1 MCEGARFPPTFSRS
15 LPAIPPGSPW
25 RTMHASEKKKG
36 LIQKIL
42 ALQKEVCYH
51 FASLRPL
58 AQLVEHDTFNVGVA
72 GSIPARPTIFLF
84 SVIQSFMTGFFYI
97 LILPTEPQA
106 FTANHLPNR
115 EQIENAKFSVFRCVL
130 NNLAANSLFGKVG
143 GRL

>member
-1 MCEGARFPPTFSRS
+1 MEQCKKFVHLSGC
-15 LPAIPPGSPW
+15 GSAW
-25 RTMHASEKKKG
+25 LERCVRDAEAGGSN
-36 LIQKIL
+36 
-42 ALQKEVCYH
+42 
-51 FASLRPL
+51 PL
-58 AQLVEHDTFNVGVA
+58 T
-72 GSIPARPTIFLF
+72 PTIFLF

>member
-1 MCEGARFPPTFSRS
+1 
-15 LPAIPPGSPW
+15 
-25 RTMHASEKKKG
+25 
-36 LIQKIL
+36 
-42 ALQKEVCYH
+42 
-51 FASLRPL
+51 
-58 AQLVEHDTFNVGVA
+58 
-72 GSIPARPTIFLF
+72 
-84 SVIQSFMTGFFYI
+84 MTGFFYI

>member
-1 MCEGARFPPTFSRS
+1 MKAGYIKEHSRDIAQPGLARLTGGQKVGSS
-15 LPAIPPGSPW
+15 NLPI
-25 RTMHASEKKKG
+25 
-36 LIQKIL
+36 
-42 ALQKEVCYH
+42 
-51 FASLRPL
+51 
-58 AQLVEHDTFNVGVA
+58 
-72 GSIPARPTIFLF
+72 PTIFLF